1 MNRAQAITFNLYNEV
16 SIIDAKL
23 AYEDYCTAM
32 NSPRSFGVLEQ
43 DIIDDIVASY
53 EIADFT
59 IHAIRIAYKAGVPSC
74 LVN

>member
-1 MNRAQAITFNLYNEV
+1 MNYIQMITFNLHDEV

-23 AYEDYCTAM
+23 AYEDYCITM

-59 IHAIRIAYKAGVPSC
+59 INAIRIAYKAGVPSC